1 MFKII
6 LLILKKKCSVS
17 AENNKIFKV
26 NIYSIVIEFYCT
38 FIIFLNYF
46 VSNN

>member
-1 MFKII
+1 MTLI
-6 LLILKKKCSVS
+6 LLILKKKSV
-17 AENNKIFKV
+17 EKIIKFLKL
-26 NIYSIVIEFYCT
+26 IFIRLIEFCCT